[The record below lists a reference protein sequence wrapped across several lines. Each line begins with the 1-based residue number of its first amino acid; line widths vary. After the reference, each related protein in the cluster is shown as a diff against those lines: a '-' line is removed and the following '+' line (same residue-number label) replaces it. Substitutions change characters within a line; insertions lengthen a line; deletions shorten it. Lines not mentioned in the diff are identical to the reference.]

1 MDKIISTRLDESV
14 VYLINKMA
22 HRLHV
27 SKKSLLENAV
37 REFVSHVD
45 KTDSVDVFRETC
57 GLWRRKES
65 SQDTTKKIRDT
76 FEKSMKRYHQ

>member
-22 HRLHV
+22 HKLHI
-27 SKKSLLENAV
+27 SKKSFLENAV
-37 REFVSHVD
+37 RKFVSHVD
-45 KTDSVDVFRETC
+45 KTDSVDIFKETC

-65 SQDTTKKIRDT
+65 SRDTTNKIRNA
-76 FEKSMKRYHQ
+76 FEKSMKRYH

>member
-14 VYLINKMA
+14 VYLIAKMA
-22 HRLHV
+22 HKLRV

-45 KTDSVDVFRETC
+45 KADSVDVFKETC
-57 GLWRRKES
+57 GLWRKKES
-65 SQDTTKKIRDT
+65 SQDTTNKIRGA
-76 FEKSMKRYHQ
+76 FEKSMKRYH

>member
-14 VYLINKMA
+14 VYLIAKMA
-22 HRLHV
+22 QKLHV

-45 KTDSVDVFRETC
+45 KTDSIDVFNETH
-57 GLWRRKES
+57 GLWCRKES
-65 SQDTTKKIRDT
+65 SQNTRKKIRSV
-76 FEKSMKRYHQ
+76 FEKSMKRYY

>member
-45 KTDSVDVFRETC
+45 KTDSVDVFEETC
-57 GLWRRKES
+57 GLWCRKES
-65 SQDTTKKIRDT
+65 SQDTTKKIRGA